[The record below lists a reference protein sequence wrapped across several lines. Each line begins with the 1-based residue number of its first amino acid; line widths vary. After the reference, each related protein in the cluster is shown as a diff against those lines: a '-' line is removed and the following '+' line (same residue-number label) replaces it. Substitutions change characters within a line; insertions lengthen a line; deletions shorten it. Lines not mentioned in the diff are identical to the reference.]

1 MQPEVMM
8 FDEVTAA
15 LDPQTVK
22 EVLNVIRDLASDDMT
37 CILVTHEM
45 AFAREIAD
53 RVYFTDGGRI
63 VEEGTP
69 REIFGAPRDPRT
81 RAFLDNVL

>member
-1 MQPEVMM
+1 MVEEVI
-8 FDEVTAA
+8 
-15 LDPQTVK
+15 
-22 EVLNVIRDLASDDMT
+22 NVIRDLAADHMT

-53 RVYFTDGGRI
+53 RVYFTAGGQI